1 VPATGGWQSVETVS
15 FDIDTTRL
23 QNCSVQIVAWTDD
36 DVFWTEAGLKGI
48 FTGNAGT
55 LYTGGFAIR
64 KFTSNVSALLTPS
77 PTMGDFETWITNSTS
92 VPSIVLW
99 QIQSIWNSAVFTNP
113 PAGMKWIWDTMFP
126 IFQTDNY
133 RSFVFPCSAV
143 VTHFPA
149 PPEPPSNPLDDDHFA
164 CYLPNKIQEMTET
177 ELVIEDQFGEAKI
190 VIGKPV
196 LHCNPSFK
204 RHDGQDFP
212 IHNRIRHLVCYE
224 ILGQSEMKAPPV
236 EIKNQIESN
245 IYIVEQ
251 QREMFCVP
259 SSKEEL

>member
-1 VPATGGWQSVETVS
+1 VS

-23 QNCSVQIVAWTDD
+23 QDCSVQIVAWNNEQW
-36 DVFWTEAGLKGI
+36 FSFHPAALKGF

-55 LYTGGFAIR
+55 VYTGGFAMR
-64 KFTSNVSALLTPS
+64 TVNTYVSPSSSTP
-77 PTMGDFETWITNSTS
+77 PTVSDFETWIANSINAPT
-92 VPSIVLW
+92 VIWWPL
-99 QIQSIWNSAVFTNP
+99 QSSWSGAVFTNP
-113 PAGMKWIWDTMFP
+113 PTGIKWIWDSAIPWFASE
-126 IFQTDNY
+126 NY
-133 RSFVFPCSAV
+133 RSFVFPCSAI
-143 VTHFPA
+143 VTHLPTEPSDPPA
-149 PPEPPSNPLDDDHFA
+149 DPLDDDHFA

-177 ELVIEDQFGEAKI
+177 ELEIEDQFGEAKI

-204 RHDGQDFP
+204 RHNGEDFP

-224 ILGQSEMKAPPV
+224 ILDQSEMKAPPV
-236 EIKNQIESN
+236 KIKNQIESN